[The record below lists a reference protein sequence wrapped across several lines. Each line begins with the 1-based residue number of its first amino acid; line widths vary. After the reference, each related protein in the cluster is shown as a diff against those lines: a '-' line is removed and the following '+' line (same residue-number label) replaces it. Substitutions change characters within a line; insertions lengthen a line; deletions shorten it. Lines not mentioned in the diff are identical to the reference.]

1 MVGYEFLYQV
11 VEVSEIIAAKDRN
24 FPDDLMILS
33 CEEDRDFCLPFIN
46 QGNVYASFTLRKNN
60 FLS

>member
-46 QGNVYASFTLRKNN
+46 QGNVYASFTL
-60 FLS
+60 